1 MRYQWIYNTTQ
12 HNTTQHN
19 ATQRHTHYTIYTRQ
33 DKTRQDK
40 TRQDNT
46 TQHTVKCI
54 GNKGKLNKIISD
66 LLGVEPEDHIFH
78 IKYQIYW
85 LFPM

>member
-1 MRYQWIYNTTQ
+1 MDIQHDTTQ

-19 ATQRHTHYTIYTRQ
+19 ATPHTLHNIHKTRQ

-85 LFPM
+85 LSPM

>member
-19 ATQRHTHYTIYTRQ
+19 TTQRNATHTTQYT
-33 DKTRQDK
+33 QDK

-85 LFPM
+85 LSPM